1 MLFVKLIQFL
11 PLPCKKCVAYMCTC
25 KVIVNK
31 KFPIVI
37 FTHTHT
43 HTHRV
48 FDLKYIY
55 TCLTVGHV
63 KMFKN
68 HYPRPKFQENREESV
83 LFCFVFPH
91 H

>member
-11 PLPCKKCVAYMCTC
+11 PLPCKKFVAYMCTC

-43 HTHRV
+43 HTHSHTHTNV
-48 FDLKYIY
+48 LLINSWNDLRRHGWVIGYAR
-55 TCLTVGHV
+55 CL
-63 KMFKN
+63 KIN
-68 HYPRPKFQENREESV
+68 I
-83 LFCFVFPH
+83 
-91 H
+91 